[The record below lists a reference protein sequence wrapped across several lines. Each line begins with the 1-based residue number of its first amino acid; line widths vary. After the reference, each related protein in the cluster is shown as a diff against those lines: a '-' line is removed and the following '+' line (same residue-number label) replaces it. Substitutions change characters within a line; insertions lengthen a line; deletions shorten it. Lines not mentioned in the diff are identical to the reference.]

1 MGGQGNTRRRIL
13 CAIATTHTRNAM
25 NQRSIL
31 VARATLLTALAAAA
45 IALPASIARAQQGP
59 SAPASP
65 DAPATPAAPA
75 PAAPGGA
82 VAPSMPRMPA
92 APKFRELPVEGEK
105 PSPKDIFA
113 KHVDATG
120 GATAWESKTSMTSA
134 GSIEIPAVQVK
145 GTLKMCAMAPDR
157 VVVESELPGIGK
169 TAQGFDG
176 TVGWSIDPM
185 RGPALMD
192 ANQVAQIKRDGNF
205 RKDLALAQ
213 DPGASEVI
221 GLFEFEGTPC
231 WQVKVDGVGDQPA
244 SQFYARDTGLM
255 RGMAMSAA
263 TPMGNLPVILVMD
276 DYRDFGDVKVSARST
291 TKVMGQTQVMTIDTV
306 DWNAAKDTDFELPAP
321 IKALAAASAAQASP
335 ASPSGAPAAAP
346 PTGTK

>member
-1 MGGQGNTRRRIL
+1 M
-13 CAIATTHTRNAM
+13 
-25 NQRSIL
+25 
-31 VARATLLTALAAAA
+31 
-45 IALPASIARAQQGP
+45 P
-59 SAPASP
+59 
-65 DAPATPAAPA
+65 TPAAPK
-75 PAAPGGA
+75 
-82 VAPSMPRMPA
+82 MPA
-92 APKFRELPVEGEK
+92 APKFRELPIEGEK

-120 GATAWESKTSMTSA
+120 GAAAWDSKKSMTSTGA
-134 GSIEIPAVQVK
+134 IEIPAVQMK
-145 GTLKMCAMAPDR
+145 GTLKMSAMAPDR
-157 VVVESELPGIGK
+157 VVVESELPGVGK

-192 ANQVAQIKRDGNF
+192 AKQVAQIKRDGNF

-231 WQVKVDGVGDQPA
+231 WQVKVDGVGGVPA

-255 RGMAMSAA
+255 RGMSMSAA
-263 TPMGNLPVILVMD
+263 TPMGEIPVILVMD

-291 TKVMGQTQVMTIDTV
+291 TKVMGQTQVMTIDSV
-306 DWNAAKDTDFELPAP
+306 SWNSASDADFALPAQ
-321 IKALAAASAAQASP
+321 IKALVSASAAQP
-335 ASPSGAPAAAP
+335 AAGGGAAAP
-346 PTGTK
+346 PAVPPATGK

>member
-1 MGGQGNTRRRIL
+1 
-13 CAIATTHTRNAM
+13 M
-25 NQRSIL
+25 NPRSIR
-31 VARATLLTALAAAA
+31 ADRATLLAFLAAAA
-45 IALPASIARAQQGP
+45 IALPVCPASAQQGP
-59 SAPASP
+59 SVPTSPASP
-65 DAPATPAAPA
+65 AKPAMPA
-75 PAAPGGA
+75 PAA
-82 VAPSMPRMPA
+82 PRMPA

-105 PSPKDIFA
+105 PSPKDIFT

-120 GATAWESKTSMTSA
+120 GASAWDSKKSMTSA
-134 GSIEIPAVQVK
+134 GSIEIPAVQMK
-145 GTLKMCAMAPDR
+145 GTLKMSAMAPDR
-157 VVVESELPGIGK
+157 VVVESELPGVGK

-192 ANQVAQIKRDGNF
+192 PKQVAQIKRDGNF

-213 DPGASEVI
+213 DPGNSEVI

-231 WQVKVDGVGDQPA
+231 WQVKVDGVGGLPM

-255 RGMAMSAA
+255 RGLAMSAA
-263 TPMGNLPVILVMD
+263 TPMGELPVLLVMD

-306 DWNAAKDTDFELPAP
+306 DWNSATDADFALPAP
-321 IKALAAASAAQASP
+321 IKALVAASAGP
-335 ASPSGAPAAAP
+335 AGAGGASGAPAAAP
-346 PTGTK
+346 PATSK

>member
-1 MGGQGNTRRRIL
+1 
-13 CAIATTHTRNAM
+13 M
-25 NQRSIL
+25 NQRSIR

-45 IALPASIARAQQGP
+45 IALPVSVARAQQGP

-65 DAPATPAAPA
+65 AKPAVPA
-75 PAAPGGA
+75 PAAPSGA

-92 APKFRELPVEGEK
+92 APKFRELPVEGET
-105 PSPKDIFA
+105 PAPKDIFA

-120 GATAWESKTSMTSA
+120 GAAAWDAKTSMTSTGA
-134 GSIEIPAVQVK
+134 IEIPAVQMK
-145 GTLKMCAMAPDR
+145 GTLKMSAMAPDR
-157 VVVESELPGIGK
+157 VVVESELPGVGK

-192 ANQVAQIKRDGNF
+192 PKQVAQIKRDGNF
-205 RKDLALAQ
+205 RKDLALAR
-213 DPGASEVI
+213 DPGTSLVI

-263 TPMGNLPVILVMD
+263 TPMGDLPVILVMD
-276 DYRDFGDVKVSARST
+276 DYRDFGDVKVSAKST
-291 TKVMGQTQVMTIDTV
+291 TKVMGQTQVMTIDAV
-306 DWNAAKDTDFELPAP
+306 DWNSATDADFALPAP
-321 IKALAAASAAQASP
+321 IKALVTATSAQPAAGSP
-335 ASPSGAPAAAP
+335 AGAPAAP
-346 PTGTK
+346 PAASK